1 MQELLVM
8 VRDFSAALNPSLV
21 HEDDPLPALLKK
33 HGVPPL
39 EVKLVK
45 SGVRAT
51 PKHSSR
57 QPLSQ
62 QTGAEAS
69 SCVIADSSRAPSRA
83 QPTQHTSQSFPT
95 GMSSGITIIADTTH
109 ALFEESQFAEE
120 DAV

>member
-1 MQELLVM
+1 MM
-8 VRDFSAALNPSLV
+8 VRDFRAALDPSLSEIV

-39 EVKLVK
+39 EVK

-69 SCVIADSSRAPSRA
+69 SRAIADSSRGHGRA
-83 QPTQHTSQSFPT
+83 QPTHHTSQSFPT